1 MGTTIDQLQIE
12 IETKSDGAEKKLK
25 SLKSTLEALDKSAKS
40 SGLDSTCKKL
50 EKIASLSFSNLAP
63 LEKLSKTT
71 EPISDMSDRIAEV
84 TSAINDIP
92 SQIGTTIDTGGI
104 SGAVTEIESA
114 TAAINDVPK
123 SLEVPVNAPG
133 VESTNA
139 KLSVTRQILSMV
151 RIGASATGR
160 GIIKLGGY
168 FKTLG
173 ISALASTKKAYKG
186 ISQVL
191 KIVLVYG
198 GAFRAFM
205 LFTQGVSEG
214 LQNISKYSDETA
226 TNMNKLSTMSL
237 YLKNSIGA
245 ALYPVIVAITPAL
258 EAIANAIIKALNAFN
273 QFVAA
278 WGGSKTFIRAKEYLK
293 EYGDTATSTANK
305 IKKSFAGMDEITVI
319 GDKDGGSA
327 GSSTP
332 DYSQMFETA
341 EVSGSTSAVV
351 ENLKANLDNIQAILG
366 GAALAVG
373 AILTFSGANVP
384 LGLGLMALGGYM
396 LGSAVSEDWNS
407 TTATIQDQVTNVML
421 IISGALLAVGAILTF
436 ASSVTRPLGIALLA
450 GGAVVLAT
458 AVAENWEGLPENV
471 KNTITIIGLAVGA
484 ASLVLGAILTFTGAA
499 IPLGIGLMIVGAAEL
514 ATAAVLGWEALPN
527 DIKQTLTIIGLAVS
541 AALLVLGACLTFTGA
556 AIPLGIAL
564 LVLGAVGIVATAK
577 IGWNTM
583 SDKVKNT
590 LSIIMAALSAALL
603 VIGIILCVTGVGIP
617 LGVALIVLGA
627 AGLATAIAVNWDWVK
642 DKINTV
648 LASLLSIISGFGL
661 VLGILLCLTGA
672 GIPLGIALIMASI
685 KGVKA
690 ASDMDDNPVTRF
702 VKNMVNG
709 IIGIFESGV
718 NFIIKMLNKL
728 SWEVPDWVPVIGGST
743 FGFNIKPISIPRLK
757 NGGFPDGEDGLFY
770 ANHNEMVGKFSNG
783 RTAVANNDQIVAGI
797 RSGVYDANQ
806 EQNNLLREQNK
817 LLRQMLEKESGGEV
831 NVTTITKAQNRANRR
846 YGKTIVPVGT

>member
-1 MGTTIDQLQIE
+1 MNIDTLQIE
-12 IETKSDGAEKKLK
+12 VEASSEKAEKRIS
-25 SLKSTLEALDKSAKS
+25 SLTDTLSKLDKVAKS
-40 SGLDSTCKKL
+40 SGLEKL
-50 EKIASLSFSNLAP
+50 TKTLDKISKINFSNLDH
-63 LEKLSKTT
+63 LKKLSKNT
-71 EPISDMSDRIAEV
+71 ESIGDRIADV
-84 TSAINDIP
+84 TSAINDVP
-92 SQIGTTIDTGGI
+92 SQIDAKIDTGGF
-104 SGAVTEIESA
+104 SNAVTEIESA
-114 TAAINDVPK
+114 TSAISDVPK
-123 SLEVPVNAPG
+123 RIDISVNAPG
-133 VESTNA
+133 AENVAMSTANIADNIIKSTTEADLLQMKLEGVKA
-139 KLSVTRQILSMV
+139 KLTTALSDPGSDSTAIANLIQKAQALQVQLDGV
-151 RIGASATGR
+151 RAKSLSTGGAVR
-160 GIIKLGGY
+160 KLGSY

-205 LFTQGVSEG
+205 LVTQGVSEG

-226 TNMNKLSTMSL
+226 TSMNKLSTMSL

-258 EAIANAIIKALNAFN
+258 EAMANAIIKALNAFN

-278 WGGSKTFIRAKEYLK
+278 WGGSKTFIKAKEYLQ

-319 GDKDGGSA
+319 GDQSSAA

-332 DYSQMFETA
+332 DYSQMFETVD
-341 EVSGSTSAVV
+341 VSSGTSAVV
-351 ENLKANLDNIQAILG
+351 DNLKANLDNIQAILG
-366 GAALAVG
+366 GVALAVG

-499 IPLGIGLMIVGAAEL
+499 IPLGI
-514 ATAAVLGWEALPN
+514 
-527 DIKQTLTIIGLAVS
+527 
-541 AALLVLGACLTFTGA
+541 ALLVLGAA
-556 AIPLGIAL
+556 
-564 LVLGAVGIVATAK
+564 GIVATAK

-627 AGLATAIAVNWDWVK
+627 AGLATAVAVNWEWVK
-642 DKINTV
+642 EKVNTV
-648 LASLLSIISGFGL
+648 LASLLSIISAAGL

-728 SWEVPDWVPVIGGST
+728 SWKVPDWVPVIGGST
-743 FGFNIKPISIPRLK
+743 FGFNITPVSIPRLK

-797 RSGVYDANQ
+797 RSGVYDASQ

-817 LLRQMLEKESGGEV
+817 LLRQMLEKESSGEV

-846 YGKTIVPVGT
+846 YGKTIVPVGI

>member
-12 IETKSDGAEKKLK
+12 IETKSDGAEKKLR

-151 RIGASATGR
+151 RTGASATGR

-258 EAIANAIIKALNAFN
+258 EAMANAIIKALNAFN

-351 ENLKANLDNIQAILG
+351 ENLKANLDNVQAILG

-484 ASLVLGAILTFTGAA
+484 ASLVLGAILTFSGAA

-541 AALLVLGACLTFTGA
+541 AAVLVLGACLTFTSA
-556 AIPLGIAL
+556 NIPLGIAL
-564 LVLGAVGIVATAK
+564 LVLGAAGIVATAK

-590 LSIIMAALSAALL
+590 ISIIMAALSAALL

-846 YGKTIVPVGT
+846 YGKTIVPVGI

>member
-71 EPISDMSDRIAEV
+71 EPISDMSDRIADV

-160 GIIKLGGY
+160 GIVKLGGY

-258 EAIANAIIKALNAFN
+258 EAMANAIIKALNAFN

-351 ENLKANLDNIQAILG
+351 ENLKANLDNVQAILG

-396 LGSAVSEDWNS
+396 LCSAVSEDWNS
-407 TTATIQDQVTNVML
+407 ITATIRDKVTSVML
-421 IISGALLAVGAILTF
+421 IISGALLVVGAILTF
-436 ASSVTRPLGIALLA
+436 SGVNVPLGLALFA
-450 GGAVVLAT
+450 GGAAVLAT
-458 AVAENWEGLPENV
+458 SVAENWEGLPENV

-484 ASLVLGAILTFTGAA
+484 ACLVLGAILTFSGAN
-499 IPLGIGLMIVGAAEL
+499 IPLGLGLLIVGAAEL
-514 ATAAVLGWEALPN
+514 VTAAELGWNALP
-527 DIKQTLTIIGLAVS
+527 
-541 AALLVLGACLTFTGA
+541 
-556 AIPLGIAL
+556 
-564 LVLGAVGIVATAK
+564 
-577 IGWNTM
+577 
-583 SDKVKNT
+583 DKVKNT
-590 LSIIMAALSAALL
+590 ISIIMAVISAALL

-617 LGVALIVLGA
+617 VGVALIVIGA

-648 LASLLSIISGFGL
+648 LASLLAIISGFGL
-661 VLGILLCLTGA
+661 VLGILLCLTGG

-709 IIGIFESGV
+709 IINIFERGV

-728 SWEVPDWVPVIGGST
+728 SWEVPDWVPLIGGKT

-770 ANHNEMVGKFSNG
+770 ANHNELVGKFSNG

-797 RSGVYDANQ
+797 RSGVYDASQ

-817 LLRQMLEKESGGEV
+817 LLRQILEKESGGEI
-831 NVTTITKAQNRANRR
+831 NITTISKAQSRANRR

>member
-1 MGTTIDQLQIE
+1 MGTTIDQLE
-12 IETKSDGAEKKLK
+12 IEVVTQSDKASKGLDKLK
-25 SLKSTLEALDKSAKS
+25 ETLTGIKKISKS
-40 SGLDSTCKKL
+40 SGLDKVCAKL
-50 EKIASLSFSNLAP
+50 EKIASLNFSNLAP

-71 EPISDMSDRIAEV
+71 GSLGEMSDKIKDV
-84 TSAINDIP
+84 TSAIGDVP
-92 SQIGTTIDTGGI
+92 SEIGTTVDVGGI
-104 SGAVTEIESA
+104 SDTVSEIESA
-114 TAAINDVPK
+114 TAAINDIPK
-123 SLEVPVNAPG
+123 TVDVPVNTPG
-133 VESTNA
+133 VDVANTKISLFTRIIGGVKA
-139 KLSVTRQILSMV
+139 VT
-151 RIGASATGR
+151 GATGR
-160 GIIKLGGY
+160 GLLKLGGY

-173 ISALASTKKAYKG
+173 ASAAASCAKAKKG
-186 ISQVL
+186 LFQVL
-191 KIVLVYG
+191 NIVLIYG

-205 LFTQGVSEG
+205 MFTQGVSEG
-214 LQNISKYSDETA
+214 LQNISQYSDETA
-226 TNMNKLSTMSL
+226 DSMNKLSTMSL

-258 EAIANAIIKALNAFN
+258 EAMADAIIKALNAFN
-273 QFVAA
+273 QFVSA
-278 WGGSKTFIRAKEYLK
+278 WGGATTFIKAKKVLK
-293 EYGDTATSTANK
+293 EYGETATATANK

-319 GDKDGGSA
+319 GNNDSGSA
-327 GSSTP
+327 SSSTP
-332 DYSQMFETA
+332 DYSSMFETA
-341 EVSGSTSAVV
+341 PISDTTSAVV
-351 ENLKANLDNIQAILG
+351 ENLKANLENLKAALG
-366 GAALAVG
+366 GAALVVG

-384 LGLGLMALGGYM
+384 LGLGLMVVGGYALASAATENWGYADGM
-396 LGSAVSEDWNS
+396 L
-407 TTATIQDQVTNVML
+407 QDKFTSIML
-421 IISGALLAVGAILTF
+421 IISGALIVVGAILAFSGAATG
-436 ASSVTRPLGIALLA
+436 LGIALMI
-450 GGAVVLAT
+450 GGAATLAT
-458 AVAENWEGLPENV
+458 AVAENWEGLPNNI

-484 ASLVLGAILTFTGAA
+484 ASLVLGTILTFTGAA

-564 LVLGAVGIVATAK
+564 LVLGAAGLVATAK

-590 LSIIMAALSAALL
+590 ISIITAILSTALL

-627 AGLATAIAVNWDWVK
+627 AGLATAVAVNWDWVK
-642 DKINTV
+642 DKIKTV
-648 LASLLSIISGFGL
+648 LSAALAIISGFGL
-661 VLGILLCLTGA
+661 VLGILLCLTGV
-672 GIPLGIALIMASI
+672 GIPLGIALIFASI

-690 ASDMDDNPVTRF
+690 ASDIDDNPVTNF
-702 VKNMVNG
+702 IKKMVNG

-757 NGGFPDGEDGLFY
+757 DGGFPDGEDGLFY
-770 ANHNEMVGKFSNG
+770 ANHNELVGKFSNG
-783 RTAVANNDQIVAGI
+783 RTAVANNDQIVDGI

-817 LLRQMLEKESGGEV
+817 LLRQLLDRDNNGEI
-831 NVTTITKAQNRANRR
+831 NVSTITKAQSRNNRR
-846 YGKTIVPVGT
+846 HGKTIVPVGT

>member
-71 EPISDMSDRIAEV
+71 EPISDMSDRIADV

-160 GIIKLGGY
+160 GIVKLGGY

-173 ISALASTKKAYKG
+173 IAALASTKKAYKG

-258 EAIANAIIKALNAFN
+258 EAMANAIIKALNAFN

-351 ENLKANLDNIQAILG
+351 ENLKANLDNVQAILG
-366 GAALAVG
+366 GVALAVG

>member
-71 EPISDMSDRIAEV
+71 EPISDMSDRIADV

-258 EAIANAIIKALNAFN
+258 EAMANAIIKALNAFN

-351 ENLKANLDNIQAILG
+351 ENLKANLDNVQAILG

-484 ASLVLGAILTFTGAA
+484 ASLVLGAI
-499 IPLGIGLMIVGAAEL
+499 
-514 ATAAVLGWEALPN
+514 
-527 DIKQTLTIIGLAVS
+527 
-541 AALLVLGACLTFTGA
+541 LTFTGA